1 MANSIDDAASEPGA
15 VPADIT
21 SINTH
26 AQGGWFGHPKQLKRL
41 FTTEMWERFGYY
53 GMRAILTLYLANH
66 FLFNDKTSTG
76 LYGGFTAL
84 VYLTPLI
91 GGLIADRY
99 LGSKRSVKFGAIVM
113 AMGYFILCFGGD
125 QAKPFATIDNQRY
138 EVVEEGKGDAKRQFI
153 TAAGQKLEIKGN
165 DDKSI
170 SLLGASGQEVRKLA
184 PEGFVPGAERSEF
197 FVAIMLLGLTMVTIG
212 NGFFK
217 PNIST
222 IVGSLYD
229 QGDRRR
235 DSGFTIFY
243 MGINLGSLISQF
255 FCPLLADSVGWWA
268 GFGLAAIGMACSW
281 ALFQFDGG
289 RLDGYGERPEGADPA
304 KDKLIYGAA
313 LLAIPLIMF
322 LFFNLMNYVA
332 PEAGSGIIGYIASLP
347 IMGKAL
353 FGTFILGVPVILYW
367 AWKNGDRTEF
377 QMMCAA
383 MVLIVFNTV
392 FWTLFEQ
399 AGSSL
404 TLFAE
409 RNTMLEI
416 GWTAPLFAM
425 FRSSPIT
432 YYLFFG
438 GVIGGV
444 AWLAHWFFAWGEDTA
459 TRRTMA
465 ISAIV
470 VSVLAII
477 GMHFARMGGFGSEPV
492 YIMPAGQTQIFN
504 ALFIVMLAPL
514 FSLLWNAMSARGL
527 EPTIP
532 VKFGIALMGVGFGFL
547 FLVWGTGFADGNYQV
562 GLVWLAGLYLIH
574 SIAELCISPVGLSMI
589 TKLSIARI
597 VGLMMGV
604 WFLSIACAQYVAGA
618 VAQIA
623 SVETVGGQV
632 TNLKVSLD
640 TYTNVFTTIGWV
652 SVGIGVVLLILA
664 VPLRYLMHG
673 VK

>member
-1 MANSIDDAASEPGA
+1 
-15 VPADIT
+15 
-21 SINTH
+21 
-26 AQGGWFGHPKQLKRL
+26 
-41 FTTEMWERFGYY
+41 
-53 GMRAILTLYLANH
+53 
-66 FLFNDKTSTG
+66 
-76 LYGGFTAL
+76 
-84 VYLTPLI
+84 
-91 GGLIADRY
+91 LIADRY

-438 GVIGGV
+438 GVIGESLG
-444 AWLAHWFFAWGEDTA
+444 
-459 TRRTMA
+459 
-465 ISAIV
+465 SP
-470 VSVLAII
+470 I
-477 GMHFARMGGFGSEPV
+477 GSSRGGK
-492 YIMPAGQTQIFN
+492 I
-504 ALFIVMLAPL
+504 L
-514 FSLLWNAMSARGL
+514 R
-527 EPTIP
+527 
-532 VKFGIALMGVGFGFL
+532 
-547 FLVWGTGFADGNYQV
+547 
-562 GLVWLAGLYLIH
+562 H
-574 SIAELCISPVGLSMI
+574 
-589 TKLSIARI
+589 
-597 VGLMMGV
+597 
-604 WFLSIACAQYVAGA
+604 
-618 VAQIA
+618 
-623 SVETVGGQV
+623 GGR
-632 TNLKVSLD
+632 
-640 TYTNVFTTIGWV
+640 W
-652 SVGIGVVLLILA
+652 
-664 VPLRYLMHG
+664 RYRP
-673 VK
+673 